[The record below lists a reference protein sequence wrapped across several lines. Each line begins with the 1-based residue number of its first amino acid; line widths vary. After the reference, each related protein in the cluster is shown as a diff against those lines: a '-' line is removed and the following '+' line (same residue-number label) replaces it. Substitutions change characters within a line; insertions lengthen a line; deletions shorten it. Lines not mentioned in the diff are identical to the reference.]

1 MCNHSDQMYTFS
13 GISLLSPEMF
23 EKQDKKTE
31 SLATILRDFVEKD
44 IVTGDIFYGEWLDI
58 GTLERLNKAKN
69 KIEISNSNER

>member
-1 MCNHSDQMYTFS
+1 MYTFS

>member
-1 MCNHSDQMYTFS
+1 
-13 GISLLSPEMF
+13 MF